1 MTVIIRIRTMR
12 AFIRFCYTEGYIGT
26 PIHENFKP
34 VKAPEDTLESFTPAE
49 IKKLLTVI
57 DETMYTGFRD
67 KVVVF
72 VLLDTMVRIS
82 ELVAMKRCNVD
93 LKNGVIKL
101 EAMGTKTRK
110 AREVPI
116 STKTAK
122 LLKEY
127 LLETEDFGDEHLF
140 LTYDGHLMNHATV
153 RINLRDYGRKA
164 GISNKRVSPHTFRHT
179 GALFYIINGGDPFSL
194 QKILGHSDM
203 SIPVSTFK

>member
-1 MTVIIRIRTMR
+1 
-12 AFIRFCYTEGYIGT
+12 
-26 PIHENFKP
+26 
-34 VKAPEDTLESFTPAE
+34 
-49 IKKLLTVI
+49 
-57 DETMYTGFRD
+57 MYTGYRD
-67 KVVVF
+67 KVIVF

-82 ELVAMKRCNVD
+82 ELVAMKRSNVD

-110 AREVPI
+110 AREVPV

-127 LLETEDFGDEHLF
+127 IQETEDFGDEHLF
-140 LTYDGHLMNHATV
+140 LTYDGHIMNHATV

-164 GISNKRVSPHTFRHT
+164 VISNKRVSPHTFRHT
-179 GALFYIINGGDPFSL
+179 GALFYIMNGGNPFSL

-203 SIPVSTFK
+203 SMTRKYIQMTDTDVRRQQNAFSPINSIFGK